1 LSGTESGSTMRRTA
15 EEGGQWMRF
24 DPHILMVFPRFPA
37 RTFWSLRAACDF
49 FGARCPAPPLGLITV
64 AALLPREWR
73 VRLTDRNAEELTAA
87 DLKWAD
93 LVMTGGMLSQRHDTL
108 AVIAL
113 AHAHGRPVVVGGP
126 DVTSSPEEYVAADF
140 RVLGEAENL
149 LDQFI
154 AAWHAGARQGTFA
167 GERSDVDVTKSPV
180 PRFDLLNFKHYLN
193 IGVQFSRGCPFNCE
207 FCDIIELYGHVPRAK
222 SNEQMLRE
230 LECLYSAGYR
240 GHVDFV
246 DDNLI
251 GNKKALKR
259 FLPVLREWQAARRY
273 PFQFST
279 EASINLA
286 DDPQLLQMMRDANF
300 FFVFIG
306 IESPDSQT
314 LVATQKKQNTR
325 RDIAESVHR
334 IYQAGMVVTAGFI
347 VGFDT
352 ERRGVAEAMVG
363 CIEATSIPACIVGLL
378 TALPGTQLTRRLSRE
393 GRMLAAD
400 APLCL
405 GDAAGLNFVT
415 LRPRGEVLADY
426 AAVLESIYAPA
437 AYFER
442 VRVMGRALNLPR
454 FHMFPLRGPIWGIR
468 MLVAAVWQL
477 GIRSAELRRHFWR
490 TLIDIALH
498 RIANLEAVVGMMILY
513 THLGPFARYLIG
525 EVNRLLATAEPALP
539 AASRS
544 AHSAP

>member
-1 LSGTESGSTMRRTA
+1 MAQRT
-15 EEGGQWMRF
+15 GQGIKRN
-24 DPHILMVFPRFPA
+24 PRVLMVFPRFPE

-64 AALLPREWR
+64 AALLPREWQ
-73 VRLTDRNAEELTAA
+73 VRLRDRNAEEMTAE
-87 DLKWAD
+87 DLEWTD
-93 LVMTGGMLSQRHDTL
+93 LLMTGGMLSQRDDTL
-108 AVIAL
+108 AVMAL
-113 AHAHGRPVVVGGP
+113 ARACGKPVVVGGP
-126 DVTSSPEEYVAADF
+126 DVTSSPDEYAAADF

-149 LDQFI
+149 LDQFV
-154 AAWHAGARQGTFA
+154 AAWRAGARRGTFA
-167 GERSDVDVTKSPV
+167 GARADVDVTNSPV

-222 SNEQMLRE
+222 TNEQMLRE
-230 LECLYSAGYR
+230 LETLYLAGYR

-251 GNKKALKR
+251 GNKRALKR
-259 FLPVLREWQAARRY
+259 FLPILREWQAARRY

-286 DDPQLLQMMRDANF
+286 DDAQLLQMMRDANF

-325 RDIAESVHR
+325 RDIANGVR
-334 IYQAGMVVTAGFI
+334 KIYAAGMVVTAGFI
-347 VGFDT
+347 VGFDA
-352 ERRGVAEAMVG
+352 ESSGVAEAMVA

-378 TALPGTQLTRRLSRE
+378 TALPGTQLTRRLTRE

-400 APLCL
+400 ATLCL

-415 LRPRGEVLADY
+415 LRPRREVLADY
-426 AAVLESIYAPA
+426 AEVLEDIYAPA

-442 VRVMGRALNLPR
+442 VRVMGRALNLPH
-454 FHMFPLRGPIWGIR
+454 FHIFPVRGAIWGIR
-468 MLVAAVWQL
+468 MLVAAVWHL
-477 GIRSAELRRHFWR
+477 GIRSTEVRRHFWR
-490 TLIDIALH
+490 TLIDTMLH
-498 RIANLEAVVGMMILY
+498 RIGSLEAVVGMMILY

-525 EVNRLLATAEPALP
+525 EVNRLLATPEPALP
-539 AASRS
+539 SILKS
-544 AHSAP
+544 ARFVP

>member
-1 LSGTESGSTMRRTA
+1 M
-15 EEGGQWMRF
+15 
-24 DPHILMVFPRFPA
+24 
-37 RTFWSLRAACDF
+37 
-49 FGARCPAPPLGLITV
+49 
-64 AALLPREWR
+64 LPREWP
-73 VRLTDRNAEELTAA
+73 VRLTDRNAEELTAE
-87 DLKWAD
+87 DLIWAD
-93 LVMTGGMLSQRHDTL
+93 VVMTGGMLSQRHDTL

-113 AHAHGRPVVVGGP
+113 AHNHGTPVVVGGP
-126 DVTSSPEEYVAADF
+126 DVTSSPEEYTAADF
-140 RVLGEAENL
+140 RVLGEAEHL

-154 AAWHAGARQGTFA
+154 AAWHAGERCGTFA
-167 GERSDVDVTKSPV
+167 GERSDVDVTKSPI

-193 IGVQFSRGCPFNCE
+193 IGIQFSRGCPFNCE
-207 FCDIIELYGHVPRAK
+207 FCDIIELYGRVPRAK
-222 SNEQMLRE
+222 TNEQMLRE
-230 LECLYSAGYR
+230 LETLYLAGYR

-259 FLPVLREWQAARRY
+259 FLPVLREWQSARRY

-286 DDPQLLQMMRDANF
+286 DDAQLLQMMRDANF

-306 IESPDSQT
+306 IESPDSPT

-325 RDIAESVHR
+325 RDIANSVR
-334 IYQAGMVVTAGFI
+334 KLYQAGMVVTAGFI
-347 VGFDT
+347 VGFDAET
-352 ERRGVAEAMVG
+352 RGVAEAMAA
-363 CIEATSIPACIVGLL
+363 CIENTSIPACIVGLL
-378 TALPGTQLTRRLSRE
+378 TALPGTQLTRRLKRE

-415 LRPRGEVLADY
+415 LRPRREVLADY
-426 AAVLESIYAPA
+426 AAVLEDIYAPE

-442 VRVMGRALNLPR
+442 VRVMGRALNLPH
-454 FHMFPLRGPIWGIR
+454 FHTFPVRGPIWGIR
-468 MLVAAVWQL
+468 MLVAAIWQL

-490 TLIDIALH
+490 TLIDIMLH
-498 RIANLEAVVGMMILY
+498 RIGSLEAVVGMMVLY

-525 EVNRLLATAEPALP
+525 EVDRLLAAADPALP
-539 AASRS
+539 SVPRS
-544 AHSAP
+544 ARSAP

>member
-1 LSGTESGSTMRRTA
+1 
-15 EEGGQWMRF
+15 MRF
-24 DPHILMVFPRFPA
+24 NPHILMVFPQFPA
-37 RTFWSLRAACDF
+37 RTFWSLRAACEF

-64 AALLPREWR
+64 AALLPREWP
-73 VRLTDRNAEELTAA
+73 VRLADRNAEVLTEA

-93 LVMTGGMLSQRHDTL
+93 LVMTGGMLSQRRDTL

-113 AHAHGRPVVVGGP
+113 AHSYGKPVVVGGP
-126 DVTSSPEEYVAADF
+126 DVTSSPEEYPAADF

-154 AAWHAGARQGTFA
+154 AAWRAGARQGTFA
-167 GERSDVDVTKSPV
+167 GERPDVDVTKSPV

-230 LECLYSAGYR
+230 LESLYLAGYR

-286 DDPQLLQMMRDANF
+286 DDAQLLQMMREANF
-300 FFVFIG
+300 FFVFVG

-334 IYQAGMVVTAGFI
+334 LYQAGMVVTAGFI
-347 VGFDT
+347 VGFDA
-352 ERRGVAEAMVG
+352 ERPGVAEAMVG

-415 LRPRGEVLADY
+415 LRPRSEVLADY
-426 AAVLESIYAPA
+426 AAVLESIYAPP

-454 FHMFPLRGPIWGIR
+454 FHRFPLRGPIWGIR

-477 GIRSAELRRHFWR
+477 GIRSTELRRHFWR

-498 RIANLEAVVGMMILY
+498 RSANIEAVVGMMILY

-544 AHSAP
+544 AHSAL